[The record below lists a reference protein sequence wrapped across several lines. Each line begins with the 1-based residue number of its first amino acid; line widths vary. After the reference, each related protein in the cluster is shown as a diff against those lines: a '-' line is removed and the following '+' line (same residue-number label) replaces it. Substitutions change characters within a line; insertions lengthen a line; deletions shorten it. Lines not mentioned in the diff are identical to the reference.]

1 MRHFFAPRP
10 IAALSRGVAASPHRA
25 GLVALPGA
33 LTRVAAGPIGA
44 VSGTVNL
51 ATVAT
56 AADHNLHAAG
66 CAEEQPR
73 RRRLG
78 MGWLNTRWTYA
89 TIAGI
94 LTLHACP
101 ARCGARRRA
110 KPPSLDLGAV
120 LAS

>member
-1 MRHFFAPRP
+1 MRHFFAARP
-10 IAALSRGVAASPHRA
+10 IAALSRGMAASPRR
-25 GLVALPGA
+25 GVLVALPGT
-33 LTRVAAGPIGA
+33 LKRVATGQIGA

-51 ATVAT
+51 ATVA
-56 AADHNLHAAG
+56 AATDHDLHAAA

-78 MGWLNTRWTYA
+78 MGWLNSRWTYT

-94 LTLHACP
+94 LALHACP

-110 KPPSLDLGAV
+110 KPPSSDLGAV